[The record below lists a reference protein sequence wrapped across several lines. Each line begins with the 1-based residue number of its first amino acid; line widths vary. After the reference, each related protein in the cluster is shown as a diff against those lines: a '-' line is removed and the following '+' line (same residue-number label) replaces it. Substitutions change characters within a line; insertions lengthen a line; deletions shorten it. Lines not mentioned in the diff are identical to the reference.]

1 MANNTYDFTVWGER
15 IATYFGRYIGI
26 YNAEGKRLNKTSL
39 YPTEQS
45 IERLDNGGNVLPI
58 YGNFE
63 VVGYLDTEEMT
74 KTERGL
80 AGTIKC
86 FVESNIDKEMGVF

>member
-1 MANNTYDFTVWGER
+1 MSKKNYDFTVWAER
-15 IATYFGRYIGI
+15 IAIYFGEYIGI
-26 YNAEGKRLNKTSL
+26 YNTEGKRLNETPL

-45 IERLDNGGNVLPI
+45 IEQLEGGALIIPI

-74 KTERGL
+74 ITERSL
-80 AGTIKC
+80 ADTIKH
-86 FVESNIDKEMGVF
+86 FIESNIDKEVGAI

>member
-1 MANNTYDFTVWGER
+1 MKKNNYDFTVWAER
-15 IATYFGRYIGI
+15 IAIYFGEYIGI
-26 YNAEGKRLNKTSL
+26 YNAEGRRLNETPL

-45 IERLDNGGNVLPI
+45 IERLENGGNVIPV
-58 YGNFE
+58 YGNLE
-63 VVGYLDTEEMT
+63 VVGYLDTEELN

-80 AGTIKC
+80 ADTIKH